1 MLIEKIKILINDI
14 EVMRTSPALI
24 DNDDVQRF
32 AQNILYALNML
43 IEGSD
48 TEFSIDEDIKLLQA
62 TKLMLLGNDGQPIS
76 DLYDAIENGIEAIVF
91 YRSIVKCKDCKYFE
105 YNAMT
110 NFEEIPLI
118 MGHEVCMKWAGGCKS
133 NENGFCFM
141 GERRANE

>member
-32 AQNILYALNML
+32 AKNILYALNML

-110 NFEEIPLI
+110 NFEGIPLI